1 MILRPYHYSHRF
13 AILAE
18 GPDVMTLSTCVAKC
32 VGLPEGRRTSVCLNV
47 SAM

>member
-1 MILRPYHYSHRF
+1 MISRPYRSSDRF

-18 GPDVMTLSTCVAKC
+18 GPDVMILHTCVAKC
-32 VGLPEGRRTSVCLNV
+32 VGPPEGRRTSVCLNV